1 MKIWIFLIT
10 CLLAATISHAQGL
23 AELQQK
29 ALTNRAIIQRYR
41 LNLEKSRQDVRV
53 GKSGFYPGADL
64 SYTMNI
70 LDESSLLEDR
80 ENSLFYGAI
89 RYNLFNGFHDRYG
102 LQSARLLS
110 EMETHRLEEIKQD
123 IMHNVAQRYL
133 GIFSRRAALQVAKD
147 SRDNLQKV
155 CDDAANRF
163 QVGML
168 RKNEL
173 LKFRVD
179 LDNADITLKKA
190 EASLQKSVLLL
201 EREIDERV
209 ALETLQFSE
218 FDILPT
224 LDDPEQLENE
234 MYEKRSEL
242 KALAMMREAALAQ
255 AEMQSAAKY
264 PAVNLSAGYS
274 SYDDSFVNGSGNKQE
289 DELRG
294 RLTVTINLFD
304 GFAKEARIGKAEIEA
319 RALAYDLEEAK
330 KDLAAALHT
339 LYLDYRVSRENVA
352 VAERSIE
359 QAEEN
364 LRVTRLAYREGME
377 RESDLLNAIANLSRA
392 KYNFVAAK
400 SEVFANSFQLTRM
413 VDGF

>member
-1 MKIWIFLIT
+1 MNKWIFFVS
-10 CLLAATISHAQGL
+10 CLLAASASHAQGL
-23 AELQQK
+23 VDLQQN
-29 ALTNRAIIQRYR
+29 ALANRAIIQRYQ
-41 LNLEKSRQDVRV
+41 LNFEKSRKDIQM

-64 SYTMNI
+64 SYTINI
-70 LDESSLLEDR
+70 LDDSSLLEDR
-80 ENSLFYGAI
+80 ENSSFYGGI
-89 RYNLFNGFHDRYG
+89 RYNLFNGFHDRYA
-102 LQSARLLS
+102 LQNTRLLS
-110 EMETHRLEEIKQD
+110 EVEAHRLQGIKQD

-133 GIFSRRAALQVAKD
+133 EIFSRRAALQVAKD

-155 CDDAANRF
+155 YADAANRF

-190 EASLQKSVLLL
+190 EASLRKSVLLL
-201 EREIDERV
+201 EREIDARIV
-209 ALETLQFSE
+209 LENLQFSE

-242 KALAMMREAALAQ
+242 KALAMMHDAALAQ
-255 AEMQSAAKY
+255 IEMQSAAKY

-274 SYDDSFVNGSGNKQE
+274 SYDDALINGIGDKRE
-289 DELRG
+289 DEIRG
-294 RLTVTINLFD
+294 RLTVTMNLFD
-304 GFAKEARIGKAEIEA
+304 GYAKEARIGKAEIEA
-319 RALAYDLEEAK
+319 RALSYDLEEAK
-330 KDLAAALHT
+330 KDLAAVLHT
-339 LYLDYRVSRENVA
+339 IYLDYQISRDNIA

-377 RESDLLNAIANLSRA
+377 RESDLLDAIANLSRA

-400 SEVFANSFQLTRM
+400 SDFFANSFQLTRM